1 MTWFRWDNADLI
13 LQVKIQPGA
22 SCSEFAGLHGESLK
36 LRIHAPAIEG
46 RANDELV
53 AFLCRSFATSKN
65 RVSIERGALGRM
77 KSLRIQAPGQLP
89 QPLLLLGLT
98 PAPQARRSNSP

>member
-22 SCSEFAGLHGESLK
+22 SRSEFAGLHGESLK
-36 LRIHAPAIEG
+36 LRIRAPAIEG

-53 AFLCRSFATSKN
+53 AFVSYSFGTSKN
-65 RVSIERGALGRM
+65 RVSIERGGLGRM

-89 QPLLLLGLT
+89 EALVALGLT
-98 PAPQARRSNSP
+98 PSAGAHQPN